1 MRGYSKL
8 DDIEYK
14 VFNKGVSCKKHS
26 VFERFPIG
34 ILAYTEHEDSIK
46 VYCRIISR
54 FLHPH
59 QMPDLISGITLPESD
74 EKYHFMCIV
83 PKNGFGLK
91 LMRIKFVVSDLD
103 RIYDRLPDKTLVFHK
118 DVSDDKAKNFFL
130 VIGLNEDN
138 KEKIMKEYDVTY
150 PTI

>member
-1 MRGYSKL
+1 MRGYQKL

-14 VFNKGVSCKKHS
+14 VFSKGVSCKKFS

-46 VYCRIISR
+46 VYCRIVSR

-59 QMPDLISGITLPESD
+59 QMPYLISGITLPEIN

-83 PKNGFGLK
+83 PKSGFGLK
-91 LMRIKFVVSDLD
+91 LMRIRFVVSDLD
-103 RIYDRLPDKTLVFHK
+103 RIYESLPDKTLVFHK
-118 DVSDDKAKNFFL
+118 DVSDDKAKNFYL
-130 VIGLNEDN
+130 IIGLNEDD
-138 KEKIMKEYDVTY
+138 KEKTMNEYNVTY
-150 PTI
+150 QAI